1 MIAIPSIASRCHT
14 TLAAGALALLLAV
27 PAPAAHAAADP
38 GTFVTQI
45 STQGIAA
52 LGSNVPSAERIARFS
67 SLLRDDFDVSGIGA
81 FALGRYRR
89 IATAQEQQEFFK
101 VYPAFTAR
109 ALSLR
114 LDDFSGASVRV
125 LGSTHEGD
133 ETVVN
138 TEVTRR
144 DGNHARFDWYL
155 TPSDG
160 GYKIADISVDGVSM
174 RIALRNQFASWIENN
189 GGRFDALLAVLRQEI
204 TALN

>member
-1 MIAIPSIASRCHT
+1 MIHNPPTVFRFHVA
-14 TLAAGALALLLAV
+14 LAAGALALSLML
-27 PAPAAHAAADP
+27 PAAAARAAADP
-38 GTFVTQI
+38 GAFVAKI

-52 LGSNVPSAERIARFS
+52 LGPDVPSAERVERFS
-67 SLLRDDFDVSGIGA
+67 RLLRNDFDVDGIGA

-89 IATAQEQQEFFK
+89 MATTQEQQEFLE

-125 LGSTHEGD
+125 IGCAISDG
-133 ETVVN
+133 ETVVS

-144 DGNHARFDWYL
+144 DGSRVPFDWHL
-155 TPSDG
+155 TANEG
-160 GYKIADISVDGVSM
+160 GYKIVDIAVGGVSM
-174 RIALRNQFASWIENN
+174 RLALRNQFAAWIENN

-204 TALN
+204 AALN